1 MRFADGGVAASE
13 LVVEDH
19 STFVGERLVRFHVVP
34 GGARAAMKAQQR
46 QRVRRRG
53 FPDAAI
59 PGLVAGKVHVALG
72 GLIAHLESSRT
83 TVTLVKRSRV
93 LRDARE
99 IQSRDPSR

>member
-1 MRFADGGVAASE
+1 MRFDDGGVAASE

-19 STFVGERLVRFHVVP
+19 STLVGERLVRFHVVP

-53 FPDAAI
+53 FPDGAI

-72 GLIAHLESSRT
+72 GLIAHLE
-83 TVTLVKRSRV
+83 TLLADDRNTRQTISCSAGRPRNPK
-93 LRDARE
+93 
-99 IQSRDPSR
+99 